1 MELIINQISLFVQ
14 GALILE
20 QFIWSLPLMIS
31 FALGVINEL
40 QNLAYINISY
50 SYKAF
55 STTSELDLITILS
68 RPNTLIEN
76 TAILAYISVGFLF
89 ILVLSCICFIF
100 ILKSRSENLVIELQN
115 AFNTNYYFKVL
126 FIFVNVSIN
135 ISKQT
140 FGYIM
145 MDICFQTIQQNI
157 NDYLKVF
164 LSFLTIAG
172 IFIIIL
178 FFVNMFSYNWA
189 LDFQREHLMINES
202 NLTYYRIGI
211 KFLQL
216 SFSLY
221 IYDDIPFRL
230 TQLILPIISSII
242 QIYQMQK
249 LKQYIYGSYYRVIL
263 AINLINIAICL
274 QYLLHELFQQHQ
286 FKEIWVLVI
295 ILPFF
300 YFQNQIKIDL
310 QKHFINYQNSSIE
323 NCNFVLFQIIY
334 NITKQKNTYKQKIV
348 YLMFL
353 SKHIK
358 ACYDIDC
365 TCKQSPL
372 EKNFQQISYE
382 IYFKDLLSQYESLIS
397 TMSFK
402 CTQDQQIFAYL
413 QLLFFQKQYLQV
425 YQCFQIIFQKSDRT
439 KFQNQILMTDNYK
452 MKKKVFKI
460 NYLHKLIVLKVA
472 QDLMRLDIAQQ
483 FSNQKNTLLNESQ
496 KIHYA
501 IKAYLDVEGQCVQ
514 IRKIISQVVQQKINY
529 LEKIN
534 SNISKEQ
541 LEKLAYKSI
550 KYQIDGLK
558 QLKSFFKQTLDQKQ
572 QNILMFYQMEIL
584 NDMISSQNQKS
595 SSNYNDETNLKFS
608 NAFLSNQFSN
618 MIIQINNKQS
628 IKILKYKYNKLEKF
642 DKLETLNFQDMIPNY
657 IQVSHMKLIQNFIAG
672 RQNKFYQQLNESYIQ
687 ISPCLC
693 KKIDLLMD
701 LSQLNLTSIEMI
713 VFFKKIKESSYSIF
727 LDDTKRILNIDDEL
741 FCDVLQFD
749 GVFAQYFIGL
759 DICTIYKHIDQ
770 LIQDKFYSLQTFY
783 FVDPNKVNA
792 SFFMQSSQVKIQQ
805 QWNYH
810 QSLICYQCDLS
821 ISQKRNEYGSSYYE
835 LIIKNPKRVYNNGDT
850 QSENVIATTHLDES
864 IIVDKPF
871 AMEQSIH
878 EEKIYN
884 QQCILKSEFVC
895 QNLMQSDIQQDEQ
908 LVAMKNEE
916 EQHVSEELDMNTQK
930 KKKLNQKLQTEG
942 ISSQQSGVSAMQKS
956 IYYRQFSLVYELT
969 NSRKIPQIFKKMIY
983 FRILLT
989 IISIVGFGLT
999 QYLYEIDLFH
1009 HFQKDFKLLGMK
1021 NDIFYPILSFQLI
1034 RLSIVN
1040 YNVEFYYKI
1049 ITQQQYLEFLVYP
1062 KSRLIGSYEKLKNG
1076 ISGILTEPIFFTLY
1090 QDQYLNLEFL
1100 QKGNVGETSM
1110 LSFRN
1115 SLMTLLNY
1123 QYDTQNAYIQNGQA
1137 DYESSYFYY
1146 NYKNLHTLLNAFT
1159 DANLV
1164 AFDAQQQHLDDSQ
1177 QKIIV
1182 IFIVLCFFFVMIQFT
1197 LTVSDLVFQIQKEK
1211 LKILLLNQDQ
1221 NFLNLEIQRLTL
1233 LQELIEKNYQQIQN
1247 YKLNFQEKDEYFGM
1261 IKQQCSHHSKHQQKK
1276 NTISPEYYKL
1286 KSILL
1291 TLTHFGVLAV
1301 SFIVLTTQ
1309 IYHTYSKIKQT
1320 GRLYEVFANLN
1331 INVLSIYQTREILY
1345 YKSAFPF
1352 LNQTDLNQYYK
1363 IAQEGLV
1370 GLEQYTDQQWTFQ
1383 PNDYF
1388 FDSEFSSLL
1397 DSFSNGNLCVE
1408 LVVIQFKQ
1416 SQAIDNSYNICNT
1429 TLGGV
1434 LQKGIST
1441 ALIDIKNQIKTE
1453 FEYTNFTNRSNF
1465 PILELEGIT
1474 ILSYGLQY
1482 ILERFYSDLFY
1493 YNQQVEV
1500 DYNIITVACLCIS
1513 IINGLLLI
1521 KFDQIIQL
1529 RNYKLLT
1536 KFIYSVPLAAILYD
1550 DNFLRNTRSYF
1561 VNEKLI

>member
-1 MELIINQISLFVQ
+1 
-14 GALILE
+14 
-20 QFIWSLPLMIS
+20 
-31 FALGVINEL
+31 
-40 QNLAYINISY
+40 
-50 SYKAF
+50 
-55 STTSELDLITILS
+55 
-68 RPNTLIEN
+68 
-76 TAILAYISVGFLF
+76 
-89 ILVLSCICFIF
+89 
-100 ILKSRSENLVIELQN
+100 
-115 AFNTNYYFKVL
+115 
-126 FIFVNVSIN
+126 
-135 ISKQT
+135 
-140 FGYIM
+140 
-145 MDICFQTIQQNI
+145 
-157 NDYLKVF
+157 
-164 LSFLTIAG
+164 
-172 IFIIIL
+172 
-178 FFVNMFSYNWA
+178 MFSYNWA

-202 NLTYYRIGI
+202 ILTYYRIGI

-216 SFSLY
+216 SYSLY
-221 IYDDIPFRL
+221 NYDDIIFRI

-249 LKQYIYGSYYRVIL
+249 LKQYIYGYYYRVIL
-263 AINLINIAICL
+263 AINLLIIGICL
-274 QYLLHELFQQHQ
+274 QYMLHELFQQHQ
-286 FKEIWVLVI
+286 FKEIWILLI
-295 ILPFF
+295 ILPQF
-300 YFQNQIKIDL
+300 YFQNQIKMDL
-310 QKHFINYQNSSIE
+310 QKHFINFQNSSIE

-334 NITKQKNTYKQKIV
+334 NITKQKNTYNQKIV

-365 TCKQSPL
+365 ICKQSPL
-372 EKNFQQISYE
+372 QKNFEQISYE

-402 CTQDQQIFAYL
+402 CTQDQQVFGYL
-413 QLLFFQKQYLQV
+413 QLLFFQKQYLQI
-425 YQCFQIIFQKSDRT
+425 YQYFQIIFQKSDRA
-439 KFQNQILMTDNYK
+439 KFQNQILMTDHYK
-452 MKKKVFKI
+452 LKKKVFKI

-472 QDLMRLDIAQQ
+472 QELMRLDIAQQ

-496 KIHYA
+496 KIHFA
-501 IKAYLDVEGQCVQ
+501 IKSYLDVEGQCVQ
-514 IRKIISQVVQQKINY
+514 IRKIISQVLQQKINY

-534 SNISKEQ
+534 SNISKEK

-550 KYQIDGLK
+550 QNQIDGLK
-558 QLKSFFKQTLDQKQ
+558 QLKSYFKKTLDQKQ

-595 SSNYNDETNLKFS
+595 SSNYNDDINLKFS

-628 IKILKYKYNKLEKF
+628 IKILKYKYNQLEKF
-642 DKLETLNFQDMIPNY
+642 DKLETLNFQDMIPNF
-657 IQVSHMKLIQNFIAG
+657 IQVSHMKLIENFIAG

-713 VFFKKIKESSYSIF
+713 VFFKKKKEHSYSIF

-741 FCDVLQFD
+741 FCDVFNID

-759 DICTIYKHIDQ
+759 DMCTIYKDIDQ
-770 LIQDKFYSLQTFY
+770 LIEDKFYSLQTFY
-783 FVDPNKVNA
+783 FVDPNRINA
-792 SFFMQSSQVKIQQ
+792 SIFIQSSQAKIQQ
-805 QWNYH
+805 LWNY
-810 QSLICYQCDLS
+810 QQTLICYQCDLS
-821 ISQKRNEYGSSYYE
+821 ISQQRNEYGSSYYE

-850 QSENVIATTHLDES
+850 YIYQLRQSENVIATTHLDES

-871 AMEQSIH
+871 AMDQSIH
-878 EEKIYN
+878 EEKLYN
-884 QQCILKSEFVC
+884 QQCILKSELAC

-916 EQHVSEELDMNTQK
+916 EQHVSEQLDMNTQK
-930 KKKLNQKLQTEG
+930 KKNWNQKLQTEG

-956 IYYRQFSLVYELT
+956 IYYRQFSLVYELA
-969 NSRKIPQIFKKMIY
+969 NSKKIPQIFKKMIY

-989 IISIVGFGLT
+989 IISIVGFSL
-999 QYLYEIDLFH
+999 YLYEIDLFH

-1040 YNVEFYYKI
+1040 YNVEVYAKL
-1049 ITQQQYLEFLVYP
+1049 ITQQQYLELLVYP
-1062 KSRLIGSYEKLKNG
+1062 KSKLIGSYEKLKNG
-1076 ISGILTEPIFFTLY
+1076 ISGILSEPIFFSLY

-1100 QKGNVGETSM
+1100 QKGNVGETDV
-1110 LSFRN
+1110 LSLRN
-1115 SLMTLLNY
+1115 SLITLLNY
-1123 QYDTQNAYIQNGQA
+1123 QYDTQNAYIQTGAA
-1137 DYESSYFYY
+1137 DYGSPYFYY
-1146 NYKNLHTLLNAFT
+1146 IYKNMHTLLNAFT
-1159 DANLV
+1159 EANLV
-1164 AFDAQQQHLDDSQ
+1164 AFDSQQQHLDDSQ

-1182 IFIVLCFFFVMIQFT
+1182 MFIVLSFFFVMIQFT
-1197 LTVSDLVFQIQKEK
+1197 LTVSDLFFQIQKEK

-1247 YKLNFQEKDEYFGM
+1247 YKLNFSEKDEYFGI
-1261 IKQQCSHHSKHQQKK
+1261 IKSQCTNHSKHQQKK
-1276 NTISPEYYKL
+1276 NTMSPQYYKL

-1301 SFIVLTTQ
+1301 SFIILTTQ
-1309 IYHTYSKIKQT
+1309 IYHTYTKIKQT
-1320 GRLYEVFANLN
+1320 GKLYQVFANLN

-1345 YKSAFPF
+1345 YKTALPF
-1352 LNQTDLNQYYK
+1352 LNSTDLNQYYK
-1363 IAQEGLV
+1363 IAQESLT
-1370 GLEQYTDQQWTFQ
+1370 GLEQYIDQSWTFQ
-1383 PNDYF
+1383 LNDYF
-1388 FDSEFSSLL
+1388 FDSEFSYLL
-1397 DSFSNGNLCVE
+1397 DSFSNGNLCDD
-1408 LVVIQFKQ
+1408 LVALDK
-1416 SQAIDNSYNICNT
+1416 SYNICNT

-1434 LQKGIST
+1434 LQKGFST

-1493 YNQQVEV
+1493 YNQAVEV

-1513 IINGLLLI
+1513 IINGLFLI
-1521 KFDQIIQL
+1521 KFDQIVQL

-1536 KFIYSVPLAAILYD
+1536 KFIYSVPLAAILFD